1 MKYHDNH
8 VPAKF
13 PSRKIIENNLHT
25 YINVVY
31 TMIFSKLHYVGC
43 LHF

>member
-8 VPAKF
+8 VPVIF
-13 PSRKIIENNLHT
+13 SSRKIIENNLHT
-25 YINVVY
+25 YINEVY
-31 TMIFSKLHYVGC
+31 ILAFSKLHYVGC